1 MSLRETIL
9 PGIIIS
15 GELQTAFL
23 KHGFSGRVWNSSRF
37 FSTIVLLQPK
47 LAAIVATSS
56 WHILGILI
64 QFKCCNRFPLTTEKS
79 IFFFSDFFCPSSA
92 SHSLSLSLSLTL
104 SLSLSHS
111 LSISLFFII
120 IFFLLLSETVVR
132 HRRFSAGPVCKVSV
146 LVPGIAARGRLCYLA
161 ACETTLQEM
170 PWRIRQV
177 KWCRRRRLMKRSR
190 RVGDPASSPA
200 AHPALDFFL
209 SASSLSSL
217 SLPTLSHSQ
226 SFLLFRS
233 FALSLFTFAPLADRR
248 LFHSAEG
255 FSLSLSLSLSLIC
268 FVLPSLGRGGG
279 LYLILC
285 SYNDEEMRNAALINC
300 ADCALFWSNL

>member
-79 IFFFSDFFCPSSA
+79 IFFFSDFF
-92 SHSLSLSLSLTL
+92 LSLLCF
-104 SLSLSHS
+104 S

-255 FSLSLSLSLSLIC
+255 FSLSLSLSLL
-268 FVLPSLGRGGG
+268 FVSFCLPWEEGGG
-279 LYLILC
+279 LYLVLC

>member
-79 IFFFSDFFCPSSA
+79 IFFFSDFF
-92 SHSLSLSLSLTL
+92 LSLLCF
-104 SLSLSHS
+104 S

-255 FSLSLSLSLSLIC
+255 FSLSLSLSLSYL
-268 FVLPSLGRGGG
+268 FRFAFLGKRGGG
-279 LYLILC
+279 YIWFC
-285 SYNDEEMRNAALINC
+285 AVTTMRKCGMQL
-300 ADCALFWSNL
+300 